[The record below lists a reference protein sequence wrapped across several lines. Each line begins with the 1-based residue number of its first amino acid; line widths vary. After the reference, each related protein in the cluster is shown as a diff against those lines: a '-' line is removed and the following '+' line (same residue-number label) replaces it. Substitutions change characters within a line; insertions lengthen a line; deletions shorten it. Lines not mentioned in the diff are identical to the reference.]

1 MAKKNKRTTI
11 LHLLWFCYYVCIK
24 ALKKTNVLIGA
35 LQDFPLLL
43 KFFLV
48 SDDFIVNLILN
59 IVLVSIVSIGSM
71 HTVFSQIC
79 DALRNL
85 VPYVQFKKREKNP
98 WRRFTFSKVAD

>member
-11 LHLLWFCYYVCIK
+11 LHLLWFCYVCIK

-43 KFFLV
+43 KFCLV

-71 HTVFSQIC
+71 HAVFSQIC
-79 DALRNL
+79 DALSDL

-98 WRRFTFSKVAD
+98 WRKFTFSKVAD